1 MTSDPK
7 PQPTP
12 STTAPITNGF
22 SLTHDESDAP
32 VRVQELK
39 HDSSVLAL
47 AVSDKYIFAGTH
59 DGELIVWSLGTF
71 ELVRRI
77 QAHKRHILWL
87 FLSGSSSSTT
97 HSDSSQSSPDSTAA
111 NSRPLLISSAGDALV
126 SVWCPETF
134 TRLYEIYSV
143 DHVGDVFS
151 CAYSSQQD
159 TVYIGA
165 QDQSIQWVRLND
177 RDRRVPH
184 NNPSHPDQRHHP
196 FFDSKAPGGVSTPRR
211 KDKREELIPKPEATL
226 EIDRGSV
233 GKFAHY
239 GFVYC
244 MIIARGPTVLVDAD
258 EEVLISGGGDGSI
271 KLWQIKQDEKYEGY
285 EEWDAWEKREIMCL
299 RGDDDD
305 FGESVFSLAI
315 DGSFLYSGKKKGII
329 ELWDLDTKQK
339 LRVIKGHRGDVMAL
353 QLSWGYLLSGATT
366 GSAAVSPHTFA
377 AWAARI
383 YEPFANNIQKH
394 STVHY
399 SKDHFPSPASEKVSQ
414 KYRCLKR
421 WTAHNGKVLSS
432 ACTNYNGDQLYITG
446 ANDNSVS
453 VWRIDDVCE
462 QPEDVAGKPE
472 DMMFASLREFVSYKT
487 VSSRP
492 EFVEDCRRGASFLC
506 NLFKRLGARVHMLS
520 RDDQIHNPV
529 VCAVFSGKRE
539 PAEDRKRILF
549 YGHYD
554 VVPAD
559 RNAESKWT
567 TDPFQVEGV
576 NGYWYGRGVSDNK
589 GPTMAALFA
598 VTDLLEA
605 KQLEND
611 VIFLIDGEEESGSRG
626 FQEAVVEN
634 KDLIGKVDY
643 ILLANSY
650 WLDDETPCLTYGL
663 RGVLHA
669 TVCVDSIYPD
679 LHSGVDG
686 SYMVDEPLSDLTRL
700 LSTLKGPR
708 NKIMVPHFYDSI
720 LPLTAAEEARY
731 EDITK
736 ILSRRNPEAG
746 TMDQLKAGLMARWR
760 EPNLT
765 IHRYKVSGLDG
776 SIVSGHASATISFR
790 LVPGQEVDDIIASLK
805 AFLADQFAHLESRNS
820 LSIKIDNK
828 AEPWLGDPSNQIFQ
842 TLEEAIINVWGLR
855 GSVGDNGVVEV
866 VGQKSIEIQ
875 QAQENDTADESG
887 DDDGEDTGLIN
898 KEANNISS
906 PVDKSAGAEL
916 MSEPT
921 LYSRESTSTFG
932 PVPSSRSI
940 DDDSAPPTPSIPE
953 FVVSTA
959 RDPVSEPTSHP
970 EPKVQAE
977 PTQPVD
983 TPAPAAVVRGRKPL
997 YIREGGSIP
1006 AIRFL
1011 EKEFGAPA
1019 AHLPCGQASDAAH
1032 LENERI
1038 RLLNL
1043 LKSREIFGE
1052 VFRRL

>member
-1 MTSDPK
+1 
-7 PQPTP
+7 
-12 STTAPITNGF
+12 
-22 SLTHDESDAP
+22 
-32 VRVQELK
+32 
-39 HDSSVLAL
+39 
-47 AVSDKYIFAGTH
+47 
-59 DGELIVWSLGTF
+59 
-71 ELVRRI
+71 
-77 QAHKRHILWL
+77 
-87 FLSGSSSSTT
+87 
-97 HSDSSQSSPDSTAA
+97 
-111 NSRPLLISSAGDALV
+111 
-126 SVWCPETF
+126 
-134 TRLYEIYSV
+134 
-143 DHVGDVFS
+143 
-151 CAYSSQQD
+151 
-159 TVYIGA
+159 
-165 QDQSIQWVRLND
+165 
-177 RDRRVPH
+177 
-184 NNPSHPDQRHHP
+184 
-196 FFDSKAPGGVSTPRR
+196 
-211 KDKREELIPKPEATL
+211 
-226 EIDRGSV
+226 
-233 GKFAHY
+233 
-239 GFVYC
+239 
-244 MIIARGPTVLVDAD
+244 
-258 EEVLISGGGDGSI
+258 
-271 KLWQIKQDEKYEGY
+271 
-285 EEWDAWEKREIMCL
+285 
-299 RGDDDD
+299 
-305 FGESVFSLAI
+305 
-315 DGSFLYSGKKKGII
+315 
-329 ELWDLDTKQK
+329 
-339 LRVIKGHRGDVMAL
+339 
-353 QLSWGYLLSGATT
+353 
-366 GSAAVSPHTFA
+366 
-377 AWAARI
+377 
-383 YEPFANNIQKH
+383 
-394 STVHY
+394 
-399 SKDHFPSPASEKVSQ
+399 
-414 KYRCLKR
+414 
-421 WTAHNGKVLSS
+421 
-432 ACTNYNGDQLYITG
+432 
-446 ANDNSVS
+446 
-453 VWRIDDVCE
+453 
-462 QPEDVAGKPE
+462 
-472 DMMFASLREFVSYKT
+472 MMFASLREFVSYKT

-506 NLFKRLGARVHMLS
+506 SLFKRLGARVHMLS

-559 RNAESKWT
+559 RNAESRWA

-576 NGYWYGRGVSDNK
+576 NGYWYGRGVTDNK

-605 KQLEND
+605 RQLEND

-634 KDLIGKVDY
+634 KDLIGNVDY

-708 NKIMVPHFYDSI
+708 NRIMVPHFYDSI

-790 LVPGQEVDDIIASLK
+790 LVPGQEVDDIVASLK
-805 AFLADQFAHLESRNS
+805 AFLTDQFAKLESRNTLS
-820 LSIKIDNK
+820 LKIDNK

-842 TLEEAIINVWGLR
+842 TLEEAIIKVWGLR
-855 GSVGDNGVVEV
+855 GPAADHGFVEF
-866 VGQKSIEIQ
+866 GQESIEVQ
-875 QAQENDTADESG
+875 QAQGFGT
-887 DDDGEDTGLIN
+887 
-898 KEANNISS
+898 
-906 PVDKSAGAEL
+906 VDKSSRLDGENTKDAEDNSL
-916 MSEPT
+916 LVNQADDDERMSAAPT
-921 LYSRESTSTFG
+921 LCPRASTSTFG
-932 PVPSSRSI
+932 PAPSSLSAY
-940 DDDSAPPTPSIPE
+940 DDSAPPTPSAADFIAPPTKPKASHE
-953 FVVSTA
+953 TASKAEPTVSTA
-959 RDPVSEPTSHP
+959 GG
-970 EPKVQAE
+970 AA
-977 PTQPVD
+977 
-983 TPAPAAVVRGRKPL
+983 PAPAAVVRGRKPL

>member
-1 MTSDPK
+1 M
-7 PQPTP
+7 
-12 STTAPITNGF
+12 
-22 SLTHDESDAP
+22 
-32 VRVQELK
+32 
-39 HDSSVLAL
+39 
-47 AVSDKYIFAGTH
+47 
-59 DGELIVWSLGTF
+59 
-71 ELVRRI
+71 
-77 QAHKRHILWL
+77 
-87 FLSGSSSSTT
+87 
-97 HSDSSQSSPDSTAA
+97 
-111 NSRPLLISSAGDALV
+111 
-126 SVWCPETF
+126 
-134 TRLYEIYSV
+134 
-143 DHVGDVFS
+143 
-151 CAYSSQQD
+151 
-159 TVYIGA
+159 
-165 QDQSIQWVRLND
+165 
-177 RDRRVPH
+177 
-184 NNPSHPDQRHHP
+184 
-196 FFDSKAPGGVSTPRR
+196 
-211 KDKREELIPKPEATL
+211 
-226 EIDRGSV
+226 
-233 GKFAHY
+233 
-239 GFVYC
+239 
-244 MIIARGPTVLVDAD
+244 
-258 EEVLISGGGDGSI
+258 
-271 KLWQIKQDEKYEGY
+271 
-285 EEWDAWEKREIMCL
+285 
-299 RGDDDD
+299 
-305 FGESVFSLAI
+305 
-315 DGSFLYSGKKKGII
+315 
-329 ELWDLDTKQK
+329 
-339 LRVIKGHRGDVMAL
+339 
-353 QLSWGYLLSGATT
+353 
-366 GSAAVSPHTFA
+366 
-377 AWAARI
+377 
-383 YEPFANNIQKH
+383 
-394 STVHY
+394 
-399 SKDHFPSPASEKVSQ
+399 SQ

-421 WTAHNGKVLSS
+421 WTAHHGKVLSS
-432 ACTNYNGDQLYITG
+432 ACTNFNGDQLYITG

-453 VWRIDDVCE
+453 VWRIDNVCE
-462 QPEDVAGKPE
+462 QPEDPAGKPE

-539 PAEDRKRILF
+539 PAEERKRILF

-708 NKIMVPHFYDSI
+708 NKIMVPHFYESI

-746 TMDQLKAGLMARWR
+746 TVDQLKAGLMARWR

-790 LVPGQEVDDIIASLK
+790 LVPGQEVDDIIASAK
-805 AFLADQFAHLESRNS
+805 AFLADQFAQLESRNS

-842 TLEEAIINVWGLR
+842 TLEEAIIKVWGLD
-855 GSVGDNGVVEV
+855 GSTGSRGVVEE
-866 VGQKSIEIQ
+866 VGQESVEVQ
-875 QAQENDTADESG
+875 HAQKDEHAPDSSSG
-887 DDDGEDTGLIN
+887 VDG
-898 KEANNISS
+898 ANTDAARRDMGSM
-906 PVDKSAGAEL
+906 PVGRAAGAEL

-921 LYSRESTSTFG
+921 LYPRESTSTFG
-932 PVPSSRSI
+932 PVPSFRSA
-940 DDDSAPPTPSIPE
+940 DDDSAPPTPSLPE
-953 FVVSTA
+953 FVVSLA
-959 RDPVSEPTSHP
+959 RGPELEPEPTLDPGPGP
-970 EPKVQAE
+970 ESQPE
-977 PTQPVD
+977 PTQAES
-983 TPAPAAVVRGRKPL
+983 APAAAAVVVRGRKPL

>member
-1 MTSDPK
+1 MNSDSRPPMLPPQHQPPPP
-7 PQPTP
+7 PQPPQTG
-12 STTAPITNGF
+12 TITNGF
-22 SLTHDESDAP
+22 SLSHDESDAP

-87 FLSGSSSSTT
+87 FLSGSASSTT
-97 HSDSSQSSPDSTAA
+97 HSDSSHSSPDSTSAD
-111 NSRPLLISSAGDALV
+111 SRPLLISSAGDALV
-126 SVWCPETF
+126 SVWCPNTF
-134 TRLYEIYSV
+134 TRLYEIYSL

-177 RDRRVPH
+177 RNRRVPH

-196 FFDSKAPGGVSTPRR
+196 FFDSKAPGGSSTPRR
-211 KDKREELIPKPEATL
+211 KDEREELIPKPEATL

-233 GKFAHY
+233 GKFAHF

-244 MIIARGPTVLVDAD
+244 MIIARGPTVLVDSD

-271 KLWQIKQDEKYEGY
+271 KLWQIKQDDKYNGF

-315 DGSFLYSGKKKGII
+315 DGSFLYSGKKKGVI

-366 GSAAVSPHTFA
+366 GSAA
-377 AWAARI
+377 
-383 YEPFANNIQKH
+383 KH

-399 SKDHFPSPASEKVSQ
+399 SNDHLPTPSAEKVSQ

-453 VWRIDDVCE
+453 VWRIDDICE
-462 QPEDVAGKPE
+462 QPEDVAEQPE
-472 DMMFASLREFVSYKT
+472 DMMFSSLREFVSYKT

-529 VCAVFSGKRE
+529 VCAVFSGKHE
-539 PAEDRKRILF
+539 PAENRKRILF

-559 RNAESKWT
+559 RHHAESKWL

-598 VTDLLEA
+598 VTDLLQA

-626 FQEAVVEN
+626 FQEAVAEN
-634 KDLIGKVDY
+634 KNLIGKVDY

-669 TVCVDSIYPD
+669 TVCVDSVYPD

-708 NKIMVPHFYDSI
+708 NRIMVPHFYDSI
-720 LPLTAAEEARY
+720 LQLTPDEDARY

-746 TMDQLKAGLMARWR
+746 TVDQLKASLMARWR

-805 AFLADQFAHLESRNS
+805 AFLADQFAQLESRNS
-820 LSIKIDNK
+820 LSVKIDNK
-828 AEPWLGDPSNQIFQ
+828 AEPWLGDPNNQIFQ
-842 TLEEAIINVWGLR
+842 TLEEAIIKVWGLG
-855 GSVGDNGVVEV
+855 GSGGNQGPVKEV
-866 VGQKSIEIQ
+866 RQDSFVGQHSRP
-875 QAQENDTADESG
+875 NGTAS
-887 DDDGEDTGLIN
+887 EDTENVAPPIN
-898 KEANNISS
+898 NFAS
-906 PVDKSAGAEL
+906 AEL
-916 MSEPT
+916 KSPEPGM
-921 LYSRESTSTFG
+921 YPRESTSTFG
-932 PVPSSRSI
+932 PIPSMRSA
-940 DDDSAPPTPSIPE
+940 DDSEPPSPSGSSP
-953 FVVSTA
+953 
-959 RDPVSEPTSHP
+959 DPFPHRAP
-970 EPKVQAE
+970 EPE
-977 PTQPVD
+977 PERAPVLEKNQEAKA
-983 TPAPAAVVRGRKPL
+983 APVETAAAPVVRGRRPL

-1019 AHLPCGQASDAAH
+1019 AHLPCGQASDSAH

-1052 VFRRL
+1052 VFRKL

>member
-1 MTSDPK
+1 
-7 PQPTP
+7 
-12 STTAPITNGF
+12 
-22 SLTHDESDAP
+22 
-32 VRVQELK
+32 
-39 HDSSVLAL
+39 
-47 AVSDKYIFAGTH
+47 
-59 DGELIVWSLGTF
+59 
-71 ELVRRI
+71 
-77 QAHKRHILWL
+77 
-87 FLSGSSSSTT
+87 
-97 HSDSSQSSPDSTAA
+97 
-111 NSRPLLISSAGDALV
+111 
-126 SVWCPETF
+126 
-134 TRLYEIYSV
+134 
-143 DHVGDVFS
+143 
-151 CAYSSQQD
+151 
-159 TVYIGA
+159 
-165 QDQSIQWVRLND
+165 
-177 RDRRVPH
+177 
-184 NNPSHPDQRHHP
+184 
-196 FFDSKAPGGVSTPRR
+196 
-211 KDKREELIPKPEATL
+211 
-226 EIDRGSV
+226 
-233 GKFAHY
+233 
-239 GFVYC
+239 
-244 MIIARGPTVLVDAD
+244 
-258 EEVLISGGGDGSI
+258 
-271 KLWQIKQDEKYEGY
+271 
-285 EEWDAWEKREIMCL
+285 
-299 RGDDDD
+299 
-305 FGESVFSLAI
+305 
-315 DGSFLYSGKKKGII
+315 
-329 ELWDLDTKQK
+329 
-339 LRVIKGHRGDVMAL
+339 
-353 QLSWGYLLSGATT
+353 
-366 GSAAVSPHTFA
+366 
-377 AWAARI
+377 
-383 YEPFANNIQKH
+383 
-394 STVHY
+394 
-399 SKDHFPSPASEKVSQ
+399 
-414 KYRCLKR
+414 
-421 WTAHNGKVLSS
+421 
-432 ACTNYNGDQLYITG
+432 
-446 ANDNSVS
+446 
-453 VWRIDDVCE
+453 
-462 QPEDVAGKPE
+462 
-472 DMMFASLREFVSYKT
+472 MMFASLREFVSYKT

-506 NLFKRLGARVHMLS
+506 NLFKRLGAQVHMLS

-539 PAEDRKRILF
+539 PAENRKRILF

-746 TMDQLKAGLMARWR
+746 TVDQLKAGLMARWR

-805 AFLADQFAHLESRNS
+805 AFLADQFAQLESRNS

-842 TLEEAIINVWGLR
+842 TLEDAIIKVWGLR
-855 GSVGDNGVVEV
+855 GSSGDHGAVEV
-866 VGQKSIEIQ
+866 VPQRSVEVQ
-875 QAQENDTADESG
+875 QAEEDGTGDESNGVDGG
-887 DDDGEDTGLIN
+887 DAE
-898 KEANNISS
+898 NNTS
-906 PVDKSAGAEL
+906 PFDKATSAEL
-916 MSEPT
+916 MSEPK
-921 LYSRESTSTFG
+921 LYPRESTSTFG
-932 PVPSSRSI
+932 PVPSYRST
-940 DDDSAPPTPSIPE
+940 DDDSSPPTPSLPD
-953 FVVSTA
+953 FVFSA
-959 RDPVSEPTSHP
+959 FPGPPSSEPA
-970 EPKVQAE
+970 PKPPAPGPDPNNKSQAE
-977 PTQPVD
+977 NTTTTQPEED
-983 TPAPAAVVRGRKPL
+983 APAPVVVRGRKPL

>member
-1 MTSDPK
+1 MT
-7 PQPTP
+7 
-12 STTAPITNGF
+12 
-22 SLTHDESDAP
+22 
-32 VRVQELK
+32 
-39 HDSSVLAL
+39 
-47 AVSDKYIFAGTH
+47 
-59 DGELIVWSLGTF
+59 
-71 ELVRRI
+71 
-77 QAHKRHILWL
+77 
-87 FLSGSSSSTT
+87 
-97 HSDSSQSSPDSTAA
+97 
-111 NSRPLLISSAGDALV
+111 
-126 SVWCPETF
+126 
-134 TRLYEIYSV
+134 
-143 DHVGDVFS
+143 
-151 CAYSSQQD
+151 
-159 TVYIGA
+159 
-165 QDQSIQWVRLND
+165 
-177 RDRRVPH
+177 
-184 NNPSHPDQRHHP
+184 
-196 FFDSKAPGGVSTPRR
+196 
-211 KDKREELIPKPEATL
+211 
-226 EIDRGSV
+226 
-233 GKFAHY
+233 
-239 GFVYC
+239 
-244 MIIARGPTVLVDAD
+244 
-258 EEVLISGGGDGSI
+258 
-271 KLWQIKQDEKYEGY
+271 
-285 EEWDAWEKREIMCL
+285 
-299 RGDDDD
+299 
-305 FGESVFSLAI
+305 
-315 DGSFLYSGKKKGII
+315 
-329 ELWDLDTKQK
+329 
-339 LRVIKGHRGDVMAL
+339 
-353 QLSWGYLLSGATT
+353 
-366 GSAAVSPHTFA
+366 
-377 AWAARI
+377 
-383 YEPFANNIQKH
+383 
-394 STVHY
+394 
-399 SKDHFPSPASEKVSQ
+399 
-414 KYRCLKR
+414 
-421 WTAHNGKVLSS
+421 
-432 ACTNYNGDQLYITG
+432 
-446 ANDNSVS
+446 
-453 VWRIDDVCE
+453 
-462 QPEDVAGKPE
+462 GKPE

-506 NLFKRLGARVHMLS
+506 NLFKRLGAKVHMLS

-539 PAEDRKRILF
+539 PAEQRKRILF

-559 RNAESKWT
+559 RHAESRWT

-708 NKIMVPHFYDSI
+708 NKIMVPQFYDSI

-736 ILSRRNPEAG
+736 ILSRRNPESG

-805 AFLADQFAHLESRNS
+805 SFLTDQFAQLESRNS

-842 TLEEAIINVWGLR
+842 TLEEAIIKVWGLR
-855 GSVGDNGVVEV
+855 GSTGEHGTVEV
-866 VGQKSIEIQ
+866 RQNSLGVQQVQKVDFANRGSIFGGGYTGISDKDDQ
-875 QAQENDTADESG
+875 KHSLFADKFEE
-887 DDDGEDTGLIN
+887 DDRM
-898 KEANNISS
+898 
-906 PVDKSAGAEL
+906 SAA
-916 MSEPT
+916 PT
-921 LYSRESTSTFG
+921 LLPRGSTSTFG
-932 PVPSSRSI
+932 PAPSAMSAD
-940 DDDSAPPTPSIPE
+940 DDDSAPPTPSVPDFMAAPTRPAPAPE
-953 FVVSTA
+953 AAS
-959 RDPVSEPTSHP
+959 
-970 EPKVQAE
+970 KAE
-977 PTQPVD
+977 TTTTTTTTTTTDEQTD
-983 TPAPAAVVRGRKPL
+983 APAPAAVVRGRKPL

-1052 VFRRL
+1052 VFRKL

>member
-1 MTSDPK
+1 M
-7 PQPTP
+7 
-12 STTAPITNGF
+12 
-22 SLTHDESDAP
+22 
-32 VRVQELK
+32 
-39 HDSSVLAL
+39 
-47 AVSDKYIFAGTH
+47 
-59 DGELIVWSLGTF
+59 
-71 ELVRRI
+71 
-77 QAHKRHILWL
+77 
-87 FLSGSSSSTT
+87 
-97 HSDSSQSSPDSTAA
+97 
-111 NSRPLLISSAGDALV
+111 
-126 SVWCPETF
+126 
-134 TRLYEIYSV
+134 
-143 DHVGDVFS
+143 
-151 CAYSSQQD
+151 
-159 TVYIGA
+159 
-165 QDQSIQWVRLND
+165 
-177 RDRRVPH
+177 
-184 NNPSHPDQRHHP
+184 
-196 FFDSKAPGGVSTPRR
+196 
-211 KDKREELIPKPEATL
+211 
-226 EIDRGSV
+226 
-233 GKFAHY
+233 
-239 GFVYC
+239 
-244 MIIARGPTVLVDAD
+244 
-258 EEVLISGGGDGSI
+258 
-271 KLWQIKQDEKYEGY
+271 
-285 EEWDAWEKREIMCL
+285 
-299 RGDDDD
+299 
-305 FGESVFSLAI
+305 
-315 DGSFLYSGKKKGII
+315 
-329 ELWDLDTKQK
+329 
-339 LRVIKGHRGDVMAL
+339 
-353 QLSWGYLLSGATT
+353 
-366 GSAAVSPHTFA
+366 
-377 AWAARI
+377 
-383 YEPFANNIQKH
+383 
-394 STVHY
+394 
-399 SKDHFPSPASEKVSQ
+399 SQ

-446 ANDNSVS
+446 ANDKSVS
-453 VWRIDDVCE
+453 VWRIDDICE
-462 QPEDVAGKPE
+462 QPEDVAEQPE

-539 PAEDRKRILF
+539 PAENRKRILF

-559 RNAESKWT
+559 RHHAESKWS

-598 VTDLLEA
+598 VTDLLQA

-626 FQEAVVEN
+626 FQEAVAEN
-634 KDLIGKVDY
+634 KSLIGKVDY

-669 TVCVDSIYPD
+669 TVCVDSVYPD

-708 NKIMVPHFYDSI
+708 NRIMVPHFYDSI
-720 LPLTAAEEARY
+720 LQLTPDEDARY

-746 TMDQLKAGLMARWR
+746 TVDQLKASLMARWR

-805 AFLADQFAHLESRNS
+805 AFLGDQFAQLESRNS
-820 LSIKIDNK
+820 LSVKIDNK
-828 AEPWLGDPSNQIFQ
+828 AEPWLGDPNNQIFQ
-842 TLEEAIINVWGLR
+842 TLEEAIIKVWGLG
-855 GSVGDNGVVEV
+855 GSAGNHAAVQEGRQDSVVVQHSHLNGGSNGVAVEN
-866 VGQKSIEIQ
+866 
-875 QAQENDTADESG
+875 ARRASG
-887 DDDGEDTGLIN
+887 DTEN
-898 KEANNISS
+898 VAS
-906 PVDKSAGAEL
+906 PVNNFASAEL
-916 MSEPT
+916 MSPEPGM
-921 LYSRESTSTFG
+921 YPRESTSTFG
-932 PVPSSRSI
+932 PIPSMRSA
-940 DDDSAPPTPSIPE
+940 DDSEPPTPSGP
-953 FVVSTA
+953 S
-959 RDPVSEPTSHP
+959 P
-970 EPKVQAE
+970 EPFARRDTE
-977 PTQPVD
+977 PEPGRATEPEDKQEPNAPVD
-983 TPAPAAVVRGRKPL
+983 AAAPPVVRGRRPL

-1019 AHLPCGQASDAAH
+1019 AHLPCGQASDSAH

-1052 VFRRL
+1052 VFRKL

>member
-1 MTSDPK
+1 MA
-7 PQPTP
+7 Q
-12 STTAPITNGF
+12 F
-22 SLTHDESDAP
+22 QLLT
-32 VRVQELK
+32 RQ
-39 HDSSVLAL
+39 
-47 AVSDKYIFAGTH
+47 
-59 DGELIVWSLGTF
+59 
-71 ELVRRI
+71 
-77 QAHKRHILWL
+77 
-87 FLSGSSSSTT
+87 
-97 HSDSSQSSPDSTAA
+97 
-111 NSRPLLISSAGDALV
+111 
-126 SVWCPETF
+126 
-134 TRLYEIYSV
+134 
-143 DHVGDVFS
+143 
-151 CAYSSQQD
+151 
-159 TVYIGA
+159 
-165 QDQSIQWVRLND
+165 
-177 RDRRVPH
+177 
-184 NNPSHPDQRHHP
+184 
-196 FFDSKAPGGVSTPRR
+196 
-211 KDKREELIPKPEATL
+211 
-226 EIDRGSV
+226 
-233 GKFAHY
+233 
-239 GFVYC
+239 
-244 MIIARGPTVLVDAD
+244 
-258 EEVLISGGGDGSI
+258 
-271 KLWQIKQDEKYEGY
+271 
-285 EEWDAWEKREIMCL
+285 
-299 RGDDDD
+299 
-305 FGESVFSLAI
+305 
-315 DGSFLYSGKKKGII
+315 
-329 ELWDLDTKQK
+329 
-339 LRVIKGHRGDVMAL
+339 
-353 QLSWGYLLSGATT
+353 
-366 GSAAVSPHTFA
+366 
-377 AWAARI
+377 
-383 YEPFANNIQKH
+383 QKH

-399 SKDHFPSPASEKVSQ
+399 SKDHLPSPATEKVSQ

-539 PAEDRKRILF
+539 PAEHRKRILF

-626 FQEAVVEN
+626 FQEAVAEN

-746 TMDQLKAGLMARWR
+746 TVDQLKAGLMARWR

-790 LVPGQEVDDIIASLK
+790 LVPGQEVDDIVASLK
-805 AFLADQFAHLESRNS
+805 AFLADQFAELESRNS

-842 TLEEAIINVWGLR
+842 TLEEAIIKVWGLR
-855 GSVGDNGVVEV
+855 GSAGDHGVVEV
-866 VGQKSIEIQ
+866 VGQEGVEVQHAQ
-875 QAQENDTADESG
+875 QDGNV
-887 DDDGEDTGLIN
+887 DDSNGVDGEDIGVASKDAESNT
-898 KEANNISS
+898 S
-906 PVDKSAGAEL
+906 PIDKASGTEL
-916 MSEPT
+916 MSEPKM
-921 LYSRESTSTFG
+921 YPRESTSTFG
-932 PVPSSRSI
+932 PVPSSRSA

-953 FVVSTA
+953 FVVSTSHEPA
-959 RDPVSEPTSHP
+959 PGPDPKSEAETTRP
-970 EPKVQAE
+970 E
-977 PTQPVD
+977 D
-983 TPAPAAVVRGRKPL
+983 APAAVVRGRKPL

>member
-1 MTSDPK
+1 M
-7 PQPTP
+7 
-12 STTAPITNGF
+12 
-22 SLTHDESDAP
+22 
-32 VRVQELK
+32 
-39 HDSSVLAL
+39 
-47 AVSDKYIFAGTH
+47 
-59 DGELIVWSLGTF
+59 
-71 ELVRRI
+71 
-77 QAHKRHILWL
+77 
-87 FLSGSSSSTT
+87 
-97 HSDSSQSSPDSTAA
+97 
-111 NSRPLLISSAGDALV
+111 
-126 SVWCPETF
+126 
-134 TRLYEIYSV
+134 
-143 DHVGDVFS
+143 
-151 CAYSSQQD
+151 
-159 TVYIGA
+159 
-165 QDQSIQWVRLND
+165 
-177 RDRRVPH
+177 
-184 NNPSHPDQRHHP
+184 
-196 FFDSKAPGGVSTPRR
+196 
-211 KDKREELIPKPEATL
+211 
-226 EIDRGSV
+226 
-233 GKFAHY
+233 
-239 GFVYC
+239 
-244 MIIARGPTVLVDAD
+244 
-258 EEVLISGGGDGSI
+258 
-271 KLWQIKQDEKYEGY
+271 
-285 EEWDAWEKREIMCL
+285 
-299 RGDDDD
+299 
-305 FGESVFSLAI
+305 
-315 DGSFLYSGKKKGII
+315 
-329 ELWDLDTKQK
+329 
-339 LRVIKGHRGDVMAL
+339 
-353 QLSWGYLLSGATT
+353 
-366 GSAAVSPHTFA
+366 
-377 AWAARI
+377 
-383 YEPFANNIQKH
+383 
-394 STVHY
+394 
-399 SKDHFPSPASEKVSQ
+399 SQ

-506 NLFKRLGARVHMLS
+506 NLFKRLGAQVHMLS

-539 PAEDRKRILF
+539 PAEQRKRILF

-559 RNAESKWT
+559 RNSESKWT

-746 TMDQLKAGLMARWR
+746 TVDQLKAGLMARWR

-805 AFLADQFAHLESRNS
+805 AFLSKQFAQLESRNS

-842 TLEEAIINVWGLR
+842 TLEDAIVKVWGLR
-855 GSVGDNGVVEV
+855 GSAGDHGIVEV
-866 VGQKSIEIQ
+866 VDQESVQVK
-875 QAQENDTADESG
+875 QAQEDGSADESNDVDSG
-887 DDDGEDTGLIN
+887 DAE
-898 KEANNISS
+898 NNTS
-906 PVDKSAGAEL
+906 PVDRAAGAEL
-916 MSEPT
+916 MSEPK
-921 LYSRESTSTFG
+921 LYPRESTSTFG
-932 PVPSSRSI
+932 PVPSYRST
-940 DDDSAPPTPSIPE
+940 DDDSAPPTPSLPD
-953 FVVSTA
+953 FVFSTF
-959 RDPVSEPTSHP
+959 P
-970 EPKVQAE
+970 EPPSKPAPKPPVPGPYPTKSQAE
-977 PTQPVD
+977 TTNQPEESL
-983 TPAPAAVVRGRKPL
+983 APAVVVRGRKPL

>member
-1 MTSDPK
+1 MTSDSK
-7 PQPTP
+7 PPPPP

-97 HSDSSQSSPDSTAA
+97 HSDSSQSSPDSTSA

-165 QDQSIQWVRLND
+165 QDQSIQWIRLND

-244 MIIARGPTVLVDAD
+244 MIIARGPTVLVDSD

-366 GSAAVSPHTFA
+366 GSAAVSHHTLA

-383 YEPFANNIQKH
+383 YEPCANNVQKH

-866 VGQKSIEIQ
+866 VGQKSVEIQ
-875 QAQENDTADESG
+875 QAQENDTADESS

-898 KEANNISS
+898 KEANHISS
-906 PVDKSAGAEL
+906 PVNKAAGAEL

-932 PVPSSRSI
+932 PMPSSRSI
-940 DDDSAPPTPSIPE
+940 DDDSAPPTASVPD

-959 RDPVSEPTSHP
+959 RDPVPEPTSHP
-970 EPKVQAE
+970 EPKAQAE

-983 TPAPAAVVRGRKPL
+983 APAPAVVRGRKPL

>member
-1 MTSDPK
+1 M
-7 PQPTP
+7 
-12 STTAPITNGF
+12 
-22 SLTHDESDAP
+22 
-32 VRVQELK
+32 
-39 HDSSVLAL
+39 
-47 AVSDKYIFAGTH
+47 
-59 DGELIVWSLGTF
+59 
-71 ELVRRI
+71 RI
-77 QAHKRHILWL
+77 
-87 FLSGSSSSTT
+87 SN
-97 HSDSSQSSPDSTAA
+97 
-111 NSRPLLISSAGDALV
+111 NS
-126 SVWCPETF
+126 
-134 TRLYEIYSV
+134 
-143 DHVGDVFS
+143 
-151 CAYSSQQD
+151 
-159 TVYIGA
+159 
-165 QDQSIQWVRLND
+165 
-177 RDRRVPH
+177 
-184 NNPSHPDQRHHP
+184 
-196 FFDSKAPGGVSTPRR
+196 
-211 KDKREELIPKPEATL
+211 
-226 EIDRGSV
+226 
-233 GKFAHY
+233 
-239 GFVYC
+239 
-244 MIIARGPTVLVDAD
+244 
-258 EEVLISGGGDGSI
+258 
-271 KLWQIKQDEKYEGY
+271 
-285 EEWDAWEKREIMCL
+285 
-299 RGDDDD
+299 
-305 FGESVFSLAI
+305 
-315 DGSFLYSGKKKGII
+315 
-329 ELWDLDTKQK
+329 
-339 LRVIKGHRGDVMAL
+339 
-353 QLSWGYLLSGATT
+353 
-366 GSAAVSPHTFA
+366 
-377 AWAARI
+377 
-383 YEPFANNIQKH
+383 QKH

-399 SKDHFPSPASEKVSQ
+399 SKDHLPAPSSEKVSQ

-453 VWRIDDVCE
+453 VWRIEDACE

-506 NLFKRLGARVHMLS
+506 NLFKRLGAQVHMLS

-669 TVCVDSIYPD
+669 TVCVDSMYPD

-736 ILSRRNPEAG
+736 ILSRRNPESG

-790 LVPGQEVDDIIASLK
+790 LVPGQEVDDIVASLK
-805 AFLADQFAHLESRNS
+805 AFLTDQFAQLESRNS
-820 LSIKIDNK
+820 LSLKIDNK

-842 TLEEAIINVWGLR
+842 TLEEAIIKVWGLR
-855 GSVGDNGVVEV
+855 GPAVDHGVEEE
-866 VGQKSIEIQ
+866 VGQESIEVH
-875 QAQENDTADESG
+875 QAQKVDLLGKSRSSV
-887 DDDGEDTGLIN
+887 DGEDTHGSS
-898 KEANNISS
+898 KDANNNTLF
-906 PVDKSAGAEL
+906 VDQADDDDRMSAA
-916 MSEPT
+916 PT
-921 LYSRESTSTFG
+921 LLPRGSTSTFG
-932 PVPSSRSI
+932 PAPSSFAADDDDD
-940 DDDSAPPTPSIPE
+940 DDDSAPPTPSVPDYLATPAKSE
-953 FVVSTA
+953 SHGREPASQVETTA
-959 RDPVSEPTSHP
+959 
-970 EPKVQAE
+970 QA
-977 PTQPVD
+977 D
-983 TPAPAAVVRGRKPL
+983 APAPAAVVRGRKPL

>member
-1 MTSDPK
+1 
-7 PQPTP
+7 
-12 STTAPITNGF
+12 
-22 SLTHDESDAP
+22 
-32 VRVQELK
+32 
-39 HDSSVLAL
+39 
-47 AVSDKYIFAGTH
+47 
-59 DGELIVWSLGTF
+59 
-71 ELVRRI
+71 
-77 QAHKRHILWL
+77 
-87 FLSGSSSSTT
+87 
-97 HSDSSQSSPDSTAA
+97 
-111 NSRPLLISSAGDALV
+111 
-126 SVWCPETF
+126 
-134 TRLYEIYSV
+134 
-143 DHVGDVFS
+143 
-151 CAYSSQQD
+151 
-159 TVYIGA
+159 
-165 QDQSIQWVRLND
+165 
-177 RDRRVPH
+177 
-184 NNPSHPDQRHHP
+184 
-196 FFDSKAPGGVSTPRR
+196 
-211 KDKREELIPKPEATL
+211 
-226 EIDRGSV
+226 
-233 GKFAHY
+233 
-239 GFVYC
+239 
-244 MIIARGPTVLVDAD
+244 
-258 EEVLISGGGDGSI
+258 
-271 KLWQIKQDEKYEGY
+271 
-285 EEWDAWEKREIMCL
+285 
-299 RGDDDD
+299 
-305 FGESVFSLAI
+305 
-315 DGSFLYSGKKKGII
+315 
-329 ELWDLDTKQK
+329 
-339 LRVIKGHRGDVMAL
+339 
-353 QLSWGYLLSGATT
+353 
-366 GSAAVSPHTFA
+366 
-377 AWAARI
+377 
-383 YEPFANNIQKH
+383 
-394 STVHY
+394 
-399 SKDHFPSPASEKVSQ
+399 
-414 KYRCLKR
+414 
-421 WTAHNGKVLSS
+421 
-432 ACTNYNGDQLYITG
+432 
-446 ANDNSVS
+446 
-453 VWRIDDVCE
+453 
-462 QPEDVAGKPE
+462 
-472 DMMFASLREFVSYKT
+472 MFASLREFVSYKT

-559 RNAESKWT
+559 RHAESRWT

-736 ILSRRNPEAG
+736 ILSRRNPESG

-805 AFLADQFAHLESRNS
+805 AFLTDQFAHLESRNS
-820 LSIKIDNK
+820 LSLKIDNK

-842 TLEEAIINVWGLR
+842 TLEEAIIKVWGLR
-855 GSVGDNGVVEV
+855 GPAADNGVVEF
-866 VGQKSIEIQ
+866 GQESIEVQQTQKDDTMDKSIGVDGGKNGVF
-875 QAQENDTADESG
+875 ARDAENHSLLVDKA
-887 DDDGEDTGLIN
+887 DDDERM
-898 KEANNISS
+898 
-906 PVDKSAGAEL
+906 SAA
-916 MSEPT
+916 PT
-921 LYSRESTSTFG
+921 LYPRGSTSTFG
-932 PVPSSRSI
+932 PAPSSFSA
-940 DDDSAPPTPSIPE
+940 DDDSAPPTPSVPD
-953 FVVSTA
+953 FVA
-959 RDPVSEPTSHP
+959 APTKP
-970 EPKVQAE
+970 EPSASKVENTAAATAN
-977 PTQPVD
+977 PAAD
-983 TPAPAAVVRGRKPL
+983 TPAAVVRGRKPL

-1019 AHLPCGQASDAAH
+1019 AHLPCGQSSDAAH

>member
-1 MTSDPK
+1 MISDQK
-7 PQPTP
+7 PPLPSAPAPALPPTA
-12 STTAPITNGF
+12 TITNGF
-22 SLTHDESDAP
+22 SLSHEESDAP

-71 ELVRRI
+71 ELVKRI

-87 FLSGSSSSTT
+87 FLSGAASSTT
-97 HSDSSQSSPDSTAA
+97 HSDSSQSSPDSTSAD
-111 NSRPLLISSAGDALV
+111 SRPLLISSAGDALV
-126 SVWCPETF
+126 SVWCPNTF
-134 TRLYEIYSV
+134 TRLYEIYSL

-196 FFDSKAPGGVSTPRR
+196 FFDSKAPGGISTPRR
-211 KDKREELIPKPEATL
+211 KDKREELIPKAEATL

-233 GKFAHY
+233 GKFAHF

-244 MIIARGPTVLVDAD
+244 MIIARGPTVLVDSD

-271 KLWQIKQDEKYEGY
+271 KLWQIKQDDKYDGL

-315 DGSFLYSGKKKGII
+315 DGSFLYSGKKKGVI

-366 GSAAVSPHTFA
+366 GSAA
-377 AWAARI
+377 
-383 YEPFANNIQKH
+383 KH

-399 SKDHFPSPASEKVSQ
+399 SKDHYPPPSSEKVSQ

-421 WTAHNGKVLSS
+421 WTAHGGKVLSS

-462 QPEDVAGKPE
+462 QPEDVTGQPE

-506 NLFKRLGARVHMLS
+506 NLFKRLGAQVHMLS

-529 VCAVFSGKRE
+529 VCAIFSGKRE
-539 PAEDRKRILF
+539 PADHRKRILF

-598 VTDLLEA
+598 VTDLLQA

-626 FQEAVVEN
+626 FQEAVAEN
-634 KDLIGKVDY
+634 KSLIGKVDY

-669 TVCVDSIYPD
+669 TVCVDSMYPD

-720 LPLTAAEEARY
+720 LPLTTAEEARY

-746 TMDQLKAGLMARWR
+746 TVDQLKAGLMARWR

-790 LVPGQEVDDIIASLK
+790 LVPGQEVDDIIVALK
-805 AFLADQFAHLESRNS
+805 EFLGDQFAQLDSRNS
-820 LSIKIDNK
+820 LSIKIDNT
-828 AEPWLGDPSNQIFQ
+828 AEPWLGDPNNQIFQ
-842 TLEEAIINVWGLR
+842 TLEEAIIKVWGLSDSTGEHTRVKEAREDSLEAQNGR
-855 GSVGDNGVVEV
+855 GEESEG
-866 VGQKSIEIQ
+866 
-875 QAQENDTADESG
+875 ENIDRANEDTEDTAPQADKAS
-887 DDDGEDTGLIN
+887 DRKL
-898 KEANNISS
+898 KS
-906 PVDKSAGAEL
+906 P
-916 MSEPT
+916 EPG

-932 PVPSSRSI
+932 PIPSLRSAYDSRP
-940 DDDSAPPTPSIPE
+940 DSDPFANPE
-953 FVVSTA
+953 SESESE
-959 RDPVSEPTSHP
+959 SEP
-970 EPKVQAE
+970 ENAAE
-977 PTQPVD
+977 
-983 TPAPAAVVRGRKPL
+983 TPPDAPVVRGRKPL

-1052 VFRRL
+1052 VFRKL